1 MRGNEFLDKM
11 ELIDPAYVEAA
22 DRKPA
27 RRKNAWIKW
36 VAAAACLCIVFGAV
50 TMLSRTDEAPGNL
63 LPCKAVSETPP
74 CRIGS
79 ASIQASFAKGY
90 TFESAFAEADAVAR
104 IKVKGWIAEDTDIY
118 ETYYEATVLQC
129 FKGDIPD
136 TFTLLQA
143 GCSTGTLKRY
153 PLFTGGNELLVFLN
167 EATDTPYESSYWIIG
182 AYLTLLDVSYDE
194 NGNRY
199 YIDRYSILGDSIDI
213 STNYALQED
222 ISSQVYSRA
231 VKDDPI
237 VNDMQ
242 YSYPYIFSE
251 SDMINLIEAQ

>member
-11 ELIDPAYVEAA
+11 ELINPAYVEAA
-22 DRKPA
+22 DKKP
-27 RRKNAWIKW
+27 KKQPSW
-36 VAAAACLCIVFGAV
+36 VRWGAVAACLCLVLGAI
-50 TMLSRTDEAPGNL
+50 TILSRIDETPKNL

-104 IKVKGWIAEDTDIY
+104 IKVEGWIAENTDIHS
-118 ETYYEATVLQC
+118 TYHEATVLQC
-129 FKGDIPD
+129 FKGNMPE
-136 TFTLLQA
+136 TFTLKQA

-167 EATDTPYESSYWIIG
+167 EATGAPYESSYWIIG
-182 AYLTLLDVSYDE
+182 AYMTLLDVSYDE

-213 STNYALQED
+213 STNYALQKD

-231 VKDDPI
+231 AKDDPI
-237 VNDMQ
+237 VSDMQ

-251 SDMINLIEAQ
+251 ADMINLIEAQ